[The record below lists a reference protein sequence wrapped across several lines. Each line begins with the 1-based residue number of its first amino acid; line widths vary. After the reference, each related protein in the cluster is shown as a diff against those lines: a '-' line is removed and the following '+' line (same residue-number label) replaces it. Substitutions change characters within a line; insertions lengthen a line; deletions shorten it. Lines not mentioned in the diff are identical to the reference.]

1 MTMVTHN
8 ENQTVTVPRLL
19 LHQLCRLLLRLL
31 AACSPASLPPA
42 PPPPLPPVP
51 LPPSLRFLELAC
63 SKGGSKTASHNNNQR
78 NASKKAELT
87 FVPALEEPLE
97 LCEGQ
102 ATNAAEQGK

>member
-19 LHQLCRLLLRLL
+19 LRQLCRLLLRLL

-42 PPPPLPPVP
+42 PPPPLPPAS

-87 FVPALEEPLE
+87 FVPALEEPLD